1 MPKRS
6 PPQDP
11 RLALA
16 GNPAMNLP
24 DVSSLALLAE
34 CKRRFGHQLVFL
46 STEELVAEIKRRSI
60 GCMIVQISAGEGNYE
75 QWQTAIKGSNFLV
88 GAMSVRL
95 ERALHLDRQ
104 WHPEAS
110 A

>member
-16 GNPAMNLP
+16 GSPAVNLP

-46 STEELVAEIKRRSI
+46 TTDELVAEIKRRSI
-60 GCMIVQISAGEGNYE
+60 GCMVVTIAAGEGNYE
-75 QWQTAIKGSNFLV
+75 LWETAIKGSNFLV

-95 ERALHLDRQ
+95 ELALHVDRQ
-104 WHPEAS
+104 RHPEAS